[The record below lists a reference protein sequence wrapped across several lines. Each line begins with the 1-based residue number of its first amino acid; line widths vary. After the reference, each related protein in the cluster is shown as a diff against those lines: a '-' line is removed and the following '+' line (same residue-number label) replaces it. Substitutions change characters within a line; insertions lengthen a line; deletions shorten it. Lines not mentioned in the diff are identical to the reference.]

1 MKKLVFTA
9 AVAASILAPALAS
22 AQTTPPTV
30 ACASLPNPVY
40 TAGSTA
46 LRNFVYI
53 VGKLLAAD
61 ASPTTVVY
69 QAQGSCTG
77 VQKIYDA
84 DAAKRTIKDI
94 PQAGSTP
101 ANYAVFVKADGS
113 VQECSLDNTIGT
125 EVNIGISDVFA
136 KSCGINEAPLG
147 VSVTDYLGPVQPML
161 FVVPA
166 SSQQTSI
173 SYEAAYMAFGLGG
186 NGGKAA
192 PWIDPR
198 FFFIRNASSG
208 TQQMLAAAIGVP
220 AAKWWGVNRG
230 GASQV
235 RDQLKIV
242 VDPAQANSAIGILSS
257 DVVDADRANL
267 RALAYRAKG
276 QTCGY
281 LPDSSAIAK
290 DKQNVRDGHY
300 EVWGASHLFAR
311 TSNGTPTSTAAQA
324 FLARFVTP
332 RLPPELIDAVIAGA
346 LIPQCAMKVTR
357 SEELGPIASF
367 NPPYSCGCY
376 FDNATRG
383 GTTCK
388 ACKDNAECGGGVRP
402 VCNYGFC
409 EAR

>member
-1 MKKLVFTA
+1 MKKLVLA
-9 AVAASILAPALAS
+9 AVGSALLLAPAFAN

-30 ACASLPNPVY
+30 SCAALPNPVY

-46 LRNFVYI
+46 LRNFVGI
-53 VGKLLAAD
+53 VGKILAAD

-77 VQKIYDA
+77 VQRIYEVDPA
-84 DAAKRTIKDI
+84 RRTIRDI

-101 ANYAVFVKADGS
+101 ANYAVFFKPDGTS
-113 VQECSLDNTIGT
+113 QECSLDTNGT
-125 EVNIGISDVFA
+125 EVNIGISDVYA
-136 KSCGINEAPLG
+136 KSCGFNENPSG
-147 VSVTDYLGPVQPML
+147 VTVTDYLGPIQPML

-166 SSQQTSI
+166 ASKQTVI
-173 SYEAAYMAFGLGG
+173 SAEAAYMAFGLGG
-186 NGGKAA
+186 NAGKAA

-198 FFFIRNASSG
+198 FFFIRNSSSG

-220 AAKWWGVNRG
+220 AGKWWGVNRG
-230 GASQV
+230 GSSAV

-242 VDPAQANSAIGILSS
+242 VDAAQADSAIGILSS
-257 DVVDADRANL
+257 DVADADRSNL
-267 RALAYRAKG
+267 RALAFRAKG

-281 LPDSSAIAK
+281 LPDSTAIAR

-311 TSNGTPTSTAAQA
+311 TANGTPTSTAAQA

-332 RLPPELIDAVIAGA
+332 RLPQELVDAIIAGG
-346 LIPQCAMKVTR
+346 LVPQCAMQVTR
-357 SEELGPIASF
+357 NEEVGPLASF
-367 NPPYSCGCY
+367 SPPYSCGCY
-376 FDNATRG
+376 FDNTTRG
-383 GTTCK
+383 ASTCK
-388 ACKDNAECGGGVRP
+388 ACKDNAECGGGTRP